1 MLFNNQNSDK
11 RGQVGI
17 GTLIVFIAMVLVA
30 AIAAGVLVNTA
41 GFLQETAEQTGAESQ
56 AQVSDRL
63 QVINAYGDVV
73 DGAGAGDPN
82 QVTDIS
88 FTFKK
93 AAGANPVNVD
103 AVSYLILDS
112 SGTPVVGEVS
122 ELDKSNA
129 ATGSFAT
136 IDGTTFDAS
145 AGTGTPELLVL
156 ADNDDRL
163 IVTIRGLNVNAGD
176 EVTVEFVA
184 ESGAKTVVRGYV
196 PTTAQ
201 IGETI
206 LF

>member
-73 DGAGAGDPN
+73 AGAGAGDPN
-82 QVTDIS
+82 RVTDIS

-103 AVSYLILDS
+103 AVSYIVIDG

-122 ELDKSNA
+122 ALDKTTTA
-129 ATGSFAT
+129 GTGSFAG
-136 IDGTTFDAS
+136 IDGVLFDAT
-145 AGTGTPELLVL
+145 ANPDRLVL
-156 ADNDDRL
+156 QDNDDRL
-163 IVTIRGLNVNAGD
+163 IVTVRGLNVDAGD